1 MKLSSSLFTVAAF
14 LTFLPVNFSARA
26 DDGILVKDG
35 QKVAFMGDSI
45 TAQGWEVPGGYVKLV
60 TEGLETLGVKIVPIP
75 AGVGGNTS
83 LNMLNRL
90 DRDVLSKK
98 PDWLTLS
105 CGVNDV
111 WHGADGVALEPYE
124 KNITSIVDQAQAAGI
139 KVVILT
145 ATVIGEDLPNEA
157 NTKLIPYNTFLR
169 KLAKERDLPIADEN
183 QAFQD
188 AIKTTPPLPG
198 TKLLTHDDGVHPDSE
213 GHLVMARTL
222 LTAFGA
228 TPSQIAKV
236 EQIWLDAPAS
246 ANVGSTLAFHV
257 GEPITIRQY
266 RALKVAA
273 DQQKL
278 SVDIF
283 CVKIFYEAM
292 LDAAKTHA
300 SDPTPPT
307 ESAVEGEMQKGF
319 LAKVAEITK

>member
-1 MKLSSSLFTVAAF
+1 MRFTPPAVTVAA
-14 LTFLPVNFSARA
+14 LLALLSSNFPARA
-26 DDGILVKDG
+26 DGGLIVKDG

-60 TEGLETLGVKIVPIP
+60 TAGLETLGVKIVPIP

-83 LNMLNRL
+83 KNMLERL

-111 WHGADGVALEPYE
+111 WHGADGVAIEPYE

-157 NTKLIPYNTFLR
+157 NKKLIPYNDFLR
-169 KLAKERDLPIADEN
+169 KLAKERGLPIADEN

-188 AIKTTPPLPG
+188 AIKAAPPLPG
-198 TKLLTHDDGVHPDSE
+198 TKLLTHDDGVHPGPE

-222 LTAFGA
+222 LAAFGA
-228 TPSQIAKV
+228 NPEQLAKV
-236 EQIWLDAPAS
+236 EQVLVNAPAS
-246 ANVGSTLAFHV
+246 ANLGCTLAMHA
-257 GEPITIRQY
+257 GDPITIAQY
-266 RALKVAA
+266 RALKAVA

-278 SVDIF
+278 SVDNL
-283 CVKIFYEAM
+283 CVRIFYEAM
-292 LDAAKTHA
+292 LDSVKAHA
-300 SDPTPPT
+300 SDPAPLT
-307 ESAVEGEMQKGF
+307 EGQLEGEMQEGF
-319 LAKVAEITK
+319 RAKVAALTK